1 MTFHFVLN
9 IAIFG
14 CFFAMLTGLY
24 MLAFKTGRRKRG
36 LQIFAAAFISGLIC
50 IILSANEQAKADGWT
65 NSDEQQAASK
75 QGITSPE
82 VWQKMQAEAE
92 LAQQAQDAAETEAR
106 RKKGFNCLSPL
117 DGHQIALIL
126 AVKQQLRD
134 PASFEPIETK
144 VGPMDTTGKHAITM
158 SYRAQNGFGGMNVA
172 TAVAIMTNE
181 GCAIE
186 LLGVE

>member
-1 MTFHFVLN
+1 MTPNSAFLIGLVISMGVM
-9 IAIFG
+9 IAGAFLMIFKSG
-14 CFFAMLTGLY
+14 
-24 MLAFKTGRRKRG
+24 KRRRG
-36 LQIFAAAFISGLIC
+36 LQIFAVAFFGFAACISLI
-50 IILSANEQAKADGWT
+50 STPKPSETTAEHD
-65 NSDEQQAASK
+65 AA
-75 QGITSPE
+75 IP
-82 VWQKMQAEAE
+82 
-92 LAQQAQDAAETEAR
+92 AQQAQDAAETEAR

-144 VGPMDTTGKHAITM
+144 VGPMDATGKHAITM
-158 SYRAQNGFGGMNVA
+158 SYRARNGFGGMNVA

-186 LLGVE
+186 LLGIE